1 LTHFI
6 SYNLSFLFN
15 KTRIEKRLIFLK
27 NNFNDNEISTCSPK
41 YYEKKVETD
50 NGNCINVQFWDT
62 AGQEKYR
69 AIADMIYKKADI
81 IILTY
86 AINDKK
92 SFEEIQNYWY
102 DEINYKSEC
111 KVIGLV
117 GNKCDLYSQQQVDEI
132 EARNYANSIKAVF
145 GLTSALEN
153 PNSIN
158 NFIYKLIDIYC
169 EKLDLSRNDNSASN
183 QMISYSLSGNDSFVI
198 NKIKNQ
204 NQNQNDK
211 MKKCC

>member
-1 LTHFI
+1 
-6 SYNLSFLFN
+6 
-15 KTRIEKRLIFLK
+15 
-27 NNFNDNEISTCSPK
+27 
-41 YYEKKVETD
+41 
-50 NGNCINVQFWDT
+50 
-62 AGQEKYR
+62 
-69 AIADMIYKKADI
+69 
-81 IILTY
+81 
-86 AINDKK
+86 
-92 SFEEIQNYWY
+92 
-102 DEINYKSEC
+102 
-111 KVIGLV
+111 
-117 GNKCDLYSQQQVDEI
+117 
-132 EARNYANSIKAVF
+132 
-145 GLTSALEN
+145 LEN

>member
-1 LTHFI
+1 M
-6 SYNLSFLFN
+6 SYNINNKEQIFCQICFLGSTYVG
-15 KTRIEKRLIFLK
+15 KTSIINRFLT

-111 KVIGLV
+111 KG
-117 GNKCDLYSQQQVDEI
+117 
-132 EARNYANSIKAVF
+132 
-145 GLTSALEN
+145 T
-153 PNSIN
+153 
-158 NFIYKLIDIYC
+158 FIFYI
-169 EKLDLSRNDNSASN
+169 
-183 QMISYSLSGNDSFVI
+183 
-198 NKIKNQ
+198 
-204 NQNQNDK
+204 
-211 MKKCC
+211 